1 MKTGFVNYLPEKFS
15 GPEMLKRSMEFFE
28 FMNKRRTVRD
38 FSDKPVPKVII
49 ENVIKTASTAPS
61 GAHKQP
67 WTFCVVTDPEIKK
80 QIRAAAEKEEWENYH
95 GRMDDQWL
103 KDLEYLG
110 TDWHKPFLE
119 TAPYLIIIFK
129 KLYDIMPDGSHR
141 QNYYVSESVGI
152 ACGFLLAA
160 IQNAGLCALTHTPSP
175 MGFLTEIL
183 QRPENER
190 PFLLIPVGYPAEN
203 AKVPDL
209 RRKDLEEISR
219 WY

>member
-1 MKTGFVNYLPEKFS
+1 MKTGFVNYLLEKFS
-15 GPEMLKRSMEFFE
+15 VPEMLKRSMEFFE

-129 KLYDIMPDGSHR
+129 Y
-141 QNYYVSESVGI
+141 
-152 ACGFLLAA
+152 
-160 IQNAGLCALTHTPSP
+160 
-175 MGFLTEIL
+175 
-183 QRPENER
+183 
-190 PFLLIPVGYPAEN
+190 
-203 AKVPDL
+203 
-209 RRKDLEEISR
+209 
-219 WY
+219 